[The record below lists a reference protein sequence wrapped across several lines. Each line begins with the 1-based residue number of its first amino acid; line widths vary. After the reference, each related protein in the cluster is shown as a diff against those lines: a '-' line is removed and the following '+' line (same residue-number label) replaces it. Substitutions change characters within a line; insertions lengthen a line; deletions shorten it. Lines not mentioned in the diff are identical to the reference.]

1 MPHGVWI
8 VVANGTRAR
17 VVQRLRPGEPLTEV
31 KDWVNPEARRHL
43 QDFENT
49 DRSSGIRGRAG
60 LAEPTPL
67 KLHERDSFA
76 RAICQWLLEAVN
88 TQQVA
93 HIALLAS
100 NPFLGELNGHAQGR
114 LQQHVCATH
123 AVDLTALSL
132 PELQK
137 RLQADYRL

>member
-1 MPHGVWI
+1 MPQGVWI

-17 VVQRLRPGEPLTEV
+17 VVQRPRPGEPLTEV

-43 QDFENT
+43 QDFENI
-49 DRSSGIRGRAG
+49 DRASGIRGRAG
-60 LAEPTPL
+60 LAEPSPL
-67 KLHERDSFA
+67 KLHERDTFA
-76 RAICQWLLEAVN
+76 REICQWLLQAVN

-114 LQQHVCATH
+114 LQAHVCATH
-123 AVDLTALSL
+123 SVDLTALPL
-132 PELQK
+132 HDLQQ
-137 RLQADYRL
+137 RLHEDFRL